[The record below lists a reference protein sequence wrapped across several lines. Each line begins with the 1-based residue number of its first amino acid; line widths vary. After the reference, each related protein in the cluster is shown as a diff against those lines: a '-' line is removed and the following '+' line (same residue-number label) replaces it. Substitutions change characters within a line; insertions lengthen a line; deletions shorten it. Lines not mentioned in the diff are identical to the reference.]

1 VLDGNVLGFARKREV
16 AINPVNPHP
25 FKTLFHE
32 LAHVLC
38 GHTSEAEQADSEVIP
53 RTLREAEAESVAMIC
68 CEALGLGGASESRG
82 YVQSWWGAGKPIPEK
97 SAQRIFRAA
106 DQILRAGRPTVQ
118 P

>member
-1 VLDGNVLGFARKREV
+1 MLGFARQREV

-38 GHTSEAEQADSEVIP
+38 GHTTETEQADSEVTL
-53 RTLREAEAESVAMIC
+53 RTLQEAEAEAVAMIC
-68 CEALGLGGASESRG
+68 CEALGLGGAAESRG
-82 YVQSWWGAGKPIPEK
+82 YVQSWWGAGNPIPEK
-97 SAQRIFRAA
+97 SAQRIFRVS
-106 DQILRAGRPTVQ
+106 DQILRAGRPEAQ